1 MTSSATLP
9 FTPAALTDAT
19 TTARDLAHASLSEN
33 TRRMY
38 ASALRGLDTALAGA
52 PLNDDAL
59 ALYLGRLYDAG
70 RAASSAAMVVAAARF
85 RARITG
91 APNPVGPVSERVL
104 AGYRRRARKRGRGQA
119 RPLTADGLAAI
130 LATAH
135 LPRETGRGRESDEVA
150 RRRGTMDCAIAGLL
164 FHAGMRRSEL
174 AALEWRDIEEAPSL
188 PDAILVTVRASKTN
202 QAGERADVRMVKNGA
217 ADALRKLRDS
227 AGEAPEARVIPLSP
241 SHIGH
246 RLQAAARAAGLG
258 KLTAHSGRVGL
269 ASELTARGA
278 STADVMLAGGWQSAA
293 MVARYSSGASAE
305 IGAVA
310 RYL

>member
-1 MTSSATLP
+1 MSLEREGRKCDVMTTSATLP
-9 FTPAALTDAT
+9 FTL
-19 TTARDLAHASLSEN
+19 
-33 TRRMY
+33 
-38 ASALRGLDTALAGA
+38 
-52 PLNDDAL
+52 
-59 ALYLGRLYDAG
+59 
-70 RAASSAAMVVAAARF
+70 AARF
-85 RARITG
+85 RTRITG

-119 RPLTADGLAAI
+119 RPLTADGLAAS

-246 RLQAAARAAGLG
+246 RLQPRRERRVWASSLRTPDGSGSRAN
-258 KLTAHSGRVGL
+258 
-269 ASELTARGA
+269 
-278 STADVMLAGGWQSAA
+278 
-293 MVARYSSGASAE
+293 
-305 IGAVA
+305 
-310 RYL
+310 